1 MIEFGTNDKTNGY
14 VFLLKT
20 EETENNCIK
29 FTVALSRIDEKT
41 ADTANDIPA
50 VQTLIEK
57 SAPLRPDA
65 NEIYEIIFD
74 NYIIHQTR
82 NESFCS
88 WDDYEIR
95 EGTNFIIFTKSRL
108 LDTLPQL
115 IDCELTNIV
124 FSPNKA
130 KHYGIYCLDHIID
143 IISCYEPTIVK
154 LNNFGGTP

>member
-41 ADTANDIPA
+41 ADTAHDIPA
-50 VQTLIEK
+50 VEALIEK
-57 SAPLRPDA
+57 SAPLRPDT
-65 NEIYEIIFD
+65 NEMYEIIFD

-95 EGTNFIIFTKSRL
+95 EGKNFIEFTRSRL
-108 LDTLPQL
+108 LDFFPL
-115 IDCELTNIV
+115 ITDYFYEE
-124 FSPNKA
+124 KA
-130 KHYGIYCLDHIID
+130 KHYGIYCLNHIID
-143 IISCYEPTIVK
+143 IISWREPIIKKIKVARE
-154 LNNFGGTP
+154 LV